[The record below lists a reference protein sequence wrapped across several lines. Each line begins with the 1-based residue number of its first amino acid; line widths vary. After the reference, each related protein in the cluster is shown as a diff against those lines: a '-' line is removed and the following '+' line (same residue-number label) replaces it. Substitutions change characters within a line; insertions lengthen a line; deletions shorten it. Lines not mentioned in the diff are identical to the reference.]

1 MGGIFTPACVGR
13 SFYIFICNLAAL
25 ERIYLYERK
34 DLLFKTEGEIMSKR
48 KELVNRIMTDFFE
61 IPKDLVLDLPKITI
75 IGRNELYLE
84 NHRGVIE
91 YNLNR
96 LRINLVRGFL
106 EIEGKDL
113 VIKALLAEEMSIV
126 GEFYSIRFMD

>member
-1 MGGIFTPACVGR
+1 
-13 SFYIFICNLAAL
+13 
-25 ERIYLYERK
+25 
-34 DLLFKTEGEIMSKR
+34 MSKR
-48 KELVNRIMTDFFE
+48 KELINRIMTDFFE

-113 VIKALLAEEMSIV
+113 VIKALLSEEMSVV
-126 GEFYSIRFMD
+126 GEFYAIRFMD

>member
-1 MGGIFTPACVGR
+1 
-13 SFYIFICNLAAL
+13 
-25 ERIYLYERK
+25 
-34 DLLFKTEGEIMSKR
+34 MSKR
-48 KELVNRIMTDFFE
+48 REVINKIMTDIFE

-84 NHRGVIE
+84 NHRGIIE

-113 VIKALLAEEMSIV
+113 MIKALLAEEMSIV
-126 GEFYSIRFMD
+126 GEFYVIRFMD